1 MAMDQSEEGEQF
13 LFRIKLKHIR
23 WFIILVRDVSIFK
36 NCKGFSLAE
45 TMTAFSIWLII
56 VTVLIPHL
64 VLLTQERA
72 NTKQSLTAIKLL
84 HEKVQNVSFLEAE
97 KVNETITRDNIAYKL
112 TWKEEMSDKKACLE
126 WTNYYQKTKSICLL
140 VS

>member
-1 MAMDQSEEGEQF
+1 ME
-13 LFRIKLKHIR
+13 
-23 WFIILVRDVSIFK
+23 RDDSIFK

-56 VTVLIPHL
+56 VTVIVPHL

-84 HEKVQNVSFLEAE
+84 QEKVQNVSFQNSE
-97 KVNETITRDNIAYKL
+97 KVNETIMKNNIPYKL
-112 TWKEEMSDKKACLE
+112 TWKEDMSDKRACLE
-126 WTNYYQKTKSICLL
+126 WTNYYQKTKSVCLL

>member
-1 MAMDQSEEGEQF
+1 
-13 LFRIKLKHIR
+13 
-23 WFIILVRDVSIFK
+23 
-36 NCKGFSLAE
+36 
-45 TMTAFSIWLII
+45 MTAFSIWLII